1 MDFQVQYGALDQAA
15 ADINTG
21 AGNLDSCL
29 SDLEQT
35 LNQLVA
41 SWEGQAQEAYQAAQ
55 RKWNEG
61 LNGPKDVLRKTST
74 AVDSARTNYQQTDQS
89 SAARF

>member
-41 SWEGQAQEAYQAAQ
+41 S
-55 RKWNEG
+55 
-61 LNGPKDVLRKTST
+61 
-74 AVDSARTNYQQTDQS
+74 
-89 SAARF
+89 